1 MLIGELQV
9 EDCIQTLSNEPL
21 RFEQQL
27 ETWLNWQPHIAAYIL
42 SDSFSLLNDAEK
54 EAFLFG
60 ATVLTSLAIKHN
72 ITKEQVSQEEIGE
85 IEEANW
91 ELLEGQNAKTL
102 SQKMDVFFKDYPEEE
117 LLVFIE
123 DLCADE
129 EEEDITGPGAEL
141 MVIGLKTIADAL
153 FLPANY

>member
-1 MLIGELQV
+1 
-9 EDCIQTLSNEPL
+9 
-21 RFEQQL
+21 
-27 ETWLNWQPHIAAYIL
+27 
-42 SDSFSLLNDAEK
+42 
-54 EAFLFG
+54 
-60 ATVLTSLAIKHN
+60 LTSLAIKHN